1 MLLNSA
7 FRAALL
13 LASSLPSAFGMAIPY
28 NIAGLKSRALSTSP
42 ASVQTFESTNNA
54 YPRVTAL
61 SDGTLLLGY
70 AHNDGTTR
78 ALDILQST
86 DGGASFKPYGSVAS
100 RTDNADLDNIFLLE
114 VGSTSP
120 PTVLAA
126 YRNHDKDSSGV
137 YTYFRITV
145 SKSTDGG
152 KTWAFAGQATEFTA
166 ASTGGWGVWE
176 PFMRIGSDGKVQ
188 LDFSKELAANNQQ
201 TYRTLSSNQGS
212 SWSSPV
218 NLLTHASNVNLRDGM
233 VGIAKVTDQ
242 QDGRAALVIVF
253 ETTTRGDGIFNIAYA
268 VSYDDGASYSSAG
281 VVYMPS
287 GTRQAGAP
295 QIANKGTN
303 GVAVVFMTDE
313 GLSDQNWPTVA
324 QIKTVTSDELRGGK
338 LTWSSPQLVSS
349 GSTYSHWPGVLSF
362 SGKILSV
369 YDQGGAIVAK
379 YLSY

>member
-1 MLLNSA
+1 MFLSSA
-7 FRAALL
+7 LQAALL
-13 LASSLPSAFGMAIPY
+13 LVSYLPSVYGMAIPS
-28 NIAGLKSRALSTSP
+28 NVAGVKSRALSTSN
-42 ASVQTFESTNNA
+42 ANIQTFDSGNNA

-78 ALDILQST
+78 SLDVLQST
-86 DGGASFKPYGSVAS
+86 DGGASFKPYGSVAT

-126 YRNHDKDSSGV
+126 YRNHDKDSTGA

-152 KTWAFAGQATEFTA
+152 KDWAFDGQATEFTA
-166 ASTGGWGVWE
+166 ASTGGLGVWE
-176 PFMRIGSDGKVQ
+176 PFMRIGSNGQVQ

-201 TYRTLSSNQGS
+201 TFRTLSSDQGAT
-212 SWSSPV
+212 WSTPA
-218 NLLTHASNVNLRDGM
+218 NLQTHASNVNLRDGM

-242 QDGRAALVIVF
+242 ADGRAALVIVF
-253 ETTTRGDGIFNIAYA
+253 ETTSRGDGIFNIAYA
-268 VSYDDGASYSSAG
+268 VSYDDGASYGAAG

-295 QIANKGTN
+295 QITNWGSN

-313 GLSDQNWPTVA
+313 GLGTQNWPTVA
-324 QIKTVTSDELRGGK
+324 QIETVTSSGLSGGK

-349 GSTYSHWPGVLSF
+349 GSTYSHWPGVTTF

-369 YDQGGAIVAK
+369 YDQGGAIVGK
-379 YLSY
+379 YLNY

>member
-1 MLLNSA
+1 MLLNNVLK
-7 FRAALL
+7 AALL
-13 LASSLPSAFGMAIPY
+13 LASSLPSSLGMAIPH
-28 NIAGLKSRALSTSP
+28 NVAALKSRALSTSP
-42 ASVQTFESTNNA
+42 ASIQTQDSSGNA

-70 AHNDGTTR
+70 AHYDGTTH
-78 ALDILQST
+78 ALDILRST
-86 DGGASFKPYGSVAS
+86 DGGSSFTPYGSVTS

-152 KTWAFAGQATEFTA
+152 KSWAFAGQATEFS
-166 ASTGGWGVWE
+166 ASSSGGWGVWE
-176 PFMRIGSDGKVQ
+176 PFMRIGSNGQVQ

-218 NLLTHASNVNLRDGM
+218 NLLTHPSNVNLRDGM

-242 QDGRAALVIVF
+242 ADGRAALVIVF
-253 ETTTRGDGIFNIAYA
+253 ETTSRGDGIFNIAYA
-268 VSYDDGASYSSAG
+268 VSYDDGASYGTAG
-281 VVYMPS
+281 
-287 GTRQAGAP
+287 
-295 QIANKGTN
+295 IANKGSN
-303 GVAVVFMTDE
+303 GLAVVFMTDE
-313 GLSDQNWPTVA
+313 DSSTQNWPTIA
-324 QIKTVTSDELRGGK
+324 QIKTVTADQLSGGK
-338 LTWSSPQLVSS
+338 ITWSSPQAVSS
-349 GSTYSHWPGVLSF
+349 GTYSHWPGVLSF

-369 YDQGGAIVAK
+369 YDQGGAIVGK
-379 YLSY
+379 YLNY